1 MTHASTN
8 PTWQDY
14 PSTATLVTASSLEN
28 VENTADALYTSG
40 YGSLTR
46 TRRASLNVY
55 TTASWSIPATT
66 DTTVKNTTAWTV
78 YRDTESKWFSNA
90 TASYYEIPYSG
101 RLWDVLF
108 RPSTGTAAPS
118 GGTLACKIMLN
129 TTSVV
134 TNSICSDARNTTGG
148 ECHPVAHRQGIPL
161 NALDKV
167 YFAVWSTSAITIAS
181 SFGAIVPEIMI
192 RDAGPA

>member
-14 PSTATLVTASSLEN
+14 PSTATQVTAAALEKI
-28 VENTADALYTSG
+28 ENTADALYTSG
-40 YGSLTR
+40 YGSTTR

-55 TTASWSIPATT
+55 TTGSWSVPATT
-66 DTTVKNTTAWTV
+66 DTLLKSTPTWLV

-101 RLWDVLF
+101 RLWDILF
-108 RPSTGTAAPS
+108 RPSTGTS
-118 GGTLACKIMLN
+118 TNGSTLACKIMLN

-134 TNSICSDARNTTGG
+134 TNSICSDARNCTGG
-148 ECHPVAHRQGIPL
+148 EVHPVAHRQGIPL

-167 YFAVWSTSAITIAS
+167 YFAVWAMHAITIAP
-181 SFGAIVPEIMI
+181 SFGGIVPEIVI
-192 RDAGPA
+192 RDVGPA